1 MTPSLDN
8 TLTVPLPSHT
18 HTPASLP
25 TEAIGTALPES
36 LLAFAKTHAALLDN
50 VAAIA
55 ITCGLFVLTGRLH
68 RLLPRL
74 WTSPLFV
81 TPAVLIAALSAAHLP
96 YQRYMTAAQPLL
108 WMIGPLTLAFAIPVY
123 QHRAYIREWWPALL
137 VGTVV
142 STVCTMGS
150 AWGLAHA
157 FGLPEAMTRSLIGR
171 SISLPFAF
179 VLSDMTGGTRE
190 LTTIFV
196 VASGIVGI
204 VLGDLFLHRIG
215 LRSEQAPGATLGAVA
230 QVVGAARAHQQ
241 SVPRGVMASLTMIFA
256 GALSVVIAMVL
267 PLLPGVAGA

>member
-1 MTPSLDN
+1 MMPSPETALSVPTPIHGSAA
-8 TLTVPLPSHT
+8 LPTDAIES
-18 HTPASLP
+18 SLP
-25 TEAIGTALPES
+25 HALRTVVH
-36 LLAFAKTHAALLDN
+36 LHAPLLDH

-55 ITCGLFVLTGRLH
+55 ITCALFALSGLVH
-68 RLLPRL
+68 RRFPRL

-81 TPAVLIAALSAAHLP
+81 TPALLIAALSLTHLP
-96 YQRYMTAAQPLL
+96 YHRYMMAARPLL

-123 QHRAYIREWWPALL
+123 QHRAFIRDWWPALL

-157 FGLPEAMTRSLIGR
+157 FGLSDAMTHSLIGR

-179 VLSDMTGGTRE
+179 VLSDMTGGTRD

-204 VLGDLFLHRIG
+204 VLGDVILHRIG

-256 GALSVVIAMVL
+256 GALSVLIGMVL
-267 PLLPGVAGA
+267 PLLAGLTGA